1 MRKRILFLLF
11 ICCHLYVNAQ
21 FTLKGMIIDENKEGI
36 SYSTIQLTLKDST
49 FVKGEVADSLGNF
62 LLKDIQ
68 NGDYLLRVSAMGYE
82 THIEAM
88 NINSDKT
95 LSPLTLKKSE
105 VVLNDVVVTGTS
117 FIRQKDRVLI
127 LPDKQQVKHAYSG
140 YDLLYN
146 LMIPG
151 IDVDKRKGT
160 VSSFKGTV
168 SLYIDGKK
176 ADYREV
182 QNLQPKDIE
191 KVEYFDMPTGQ
202 YMGETEVINYITK
215 KKETGGYVA
224 VDGTQNIG
232 YLKGDY
238 NAVVK
243 VNHKNTSYSFFGGYS
258 MEKYSDKA
266 SKQEIFHFQDG
277 DINRNTKTQDAQTKD
292 NQQYFQA
299 IINNSTDKRTLNGKV
314 SLVHTDA
321 PDNYSMNQV
330 QYVTDAN
337 GTTSTNRTD
346 TKSWMPSIEL
356 YGYFKLDAKQALSA
370 MLKGNYTNNEYD
382 RSYIEDTYRSFTHAD
397 EDFYTIDFNGNY
409 NLNLNH
415 NNSTGIQLRHIH
427 QISNSDYTGDYVAQN
442 HLWTGETLLKGQYN
456 QQFGQKFSMS
466 LQAGADFLQYKT
478 RGSDYN
484 YYITPW
490 IYVMANYRITDKQSL
505 MFMFNKANS
514 NPVSSWL
521 SAVDQNID
529 SLQIQRGN
537 PDLEKAN
544 YYVAF
549 MTYNLQVS
557 KFNIQVA
564 GSYFGAAPTVSYDYY
579 IEGNKLINSYQ
590 SDANYHNAQANLSVT
605 YRVNDNLRL
614 RASGYY
620 QYTKMTGK
628 FAGDQSNVGGSID
641 VNYFWKDFAFNV
653 YGKSPSKSVSMY
665 PSYTKTPASYGAS
678 ISWSH
683 KNWNIE
689 AGTNN
694 TFNKHLEN
702 VEYLNTN
709 VYQFHNTVLNK
720 SNQANGYVKVAYTF
734 DFGKKTSR
742 DQKNIDTNINSAIL
756 KAS

>member
-1 MRKRILFLLF
+1 MKTILVVLFLQ
-11 ICCHLYVNAQ
+11 CCVFLIRAQ
-21 FTLKGMIIDENKEGI
+21 
-36 SYSTIQLTLKDST
+36 YTIQGSILNSEQKEIPYANVQLFRIDSS
-49 FVKGEVADSLGNF
+49 FVNGCVADSMGMF
-62 LLKDIQ
+62 LLKEIEK
-68 NGDYLLRVSAMGYE
+68 GSYFLYISSIGYK
-82 THIEAM
+82 TKIE
-88 NINSDKT
+88 NIIVDTNLHLPFIVLKNSDMV
-95 LSPLTLKKSE
+95 LKD
-105 VVLNDVVVTGTS
+105 VLVES
-117 FIRQKDRVLI
+117 SRFIRQKDRVLI

-160 VSSFKGTV
+160 VSSFKGEV

-182 QNLQPKDIE
+182 QNLRPKDIE

-202 YMGETEVINYITK
+202 YIGETEVINYVTK

-266 SKQEIFHFQDG
+266 SEQEIFHFEDG
-277 DINRNTKTQDAQTKD
+277 DVNRNTQTQDAQTKN

-321 PDNYSMNQV
+321 PDNYSISEV
-330 QYVTDAN
+330 RYGTDAN
-337 GTTSTNRTD
+337 GATSTSRTD
-346 TKSWMPSIEL
+346 TRSWMPSVEL
-356 YGYFKLDAKQALSA
+356 YGYFKLDSRQALSA

-382 RSYIEDTYRSFTHAD
+382 RNYVEDTYRSFTHAD

-415 NNSTGIQLRHIH
+415 NNSMGVQLSHLHR
-427 QISNSDYTGDYVAQN
+427 ISNSDYTGDYMTQN

-456 QQFGQKFSMS
+456 QQFGKSFSVS

-484 YYITPW
+484 YYISPW
-490 IYVMANYRITDKQSL
+490 IYIMANYRITDKQSL

-537 PDLEKAN
+537 PKLEKAN
-544 YYVAF
+544 YYITF
-549 MTYNLQVS
+549 LTYNIQVR
-557 KFNIQVA
+557 KFNIQIA
-564 GSYFGAAPTVSYDYY
+564 SNYFSAAPTVSCNYY
-579 IEGNKLINSYQ
+579 IEGHKLINSFQ

-620 QYTKMTGK
+620 LYTKMTGK
-628 FAGDQSNVGGSID
+628 FAGDQSNVGGSLD
-641 VNYFWKDFAFNV
+641 VNYYWKDFAFTF
-653 YGKSPSKSVSMY
+653 YGKSPLKIMSIASSFVQK
-665 PSYTKTPASYGAS
+665 PASYG
-678 ISWSH
+678 ISVRWNH

-702 VEYLNTN
+702 VEYLDTN
-709 VYQFHNTVLNK
+709 VYQFHNTMLNK
-720 SNQANGYVKVAYTF
+720 SNQANGYVKIAYTF

-756 KAS
+756 KAR